1 MEILRHIAIDI
12 EKTPM
17 PLQPP
22 SRPAQDPATNHPDK
36 VALFWL
42 TTAAGAVLFVTFQL
56 FFYVNDFVR
65 AHGATPAIT
74 FEPGV
79 LWMFSAFYGCWI
91 VTVLLALIG
100 TRKDQWGA
108 LALGS
113 LLVVLNTLGGISDG
127 LRDGWHIA
135 FSAVFFITLPG
146 VFAIAATWRRLK
158 SKGNGHVDEQF

>member
-1 MEILRHIAIDI
+1 
-12 EKTPM
+12 M
-17 PLQPP
+17 PLQPNLQP
-22 SRPAQDPATNHPDK
+22 TQALAVSDPNR

-65 AHGATPAIT
+65 AHGATPSIT
-74 FEPGV
+74 FEPDI
-79 LWMFSAFYGCWI
+79 LWMFSAFYGSWI

-100 TRKDQWGA
+100 TRKAQWVA
-108 LALGS
+108 LVLGS

-127 LRDGWHIA
+127 LRDGWHIT

-146 VFAIAATWRRLK
+146 VFAIAATWRCIK
-158 SKGNGHVDEQF
+158 SKGVGHVGE

>member
-1 MEILRHIAIDI
+1 
-12 EKTPM
+12 M
-17 PLQPP
+17 PLQSPINP
-22 SRPAQDPATNHPDK
+22 TQDLAMPNANK

-42 TTAAGAVLFVTFQL
+42 TTTAGAVLFVTFQL

-74 FEPGV
+74 FEPDM

-100 TRKDQWGA
+100 TRTAQWGV
-108 LALGS
+108 LILGS
-113 LLVVLNTLGGISDG
+113 LMVVLNTLGGIADG

-146 VFAIAATWRRLK
+146 VFSIAATWRRIK
-158 SKGNGHVDEQF
+158 SKGNNHVHQ

>member
-1 MEILRHIAIDI
+1 
-12 EKTPM
+12 M
-17 PLQPP
+17 PHQSPL
-22 SRPAQDPATNHPDK
+22 RPAQDLAMHNSNK

-42 TTAAGAVLFVTFQL
+42 TTTAGAVLFVTFQL

-65 AHGATPAIT
+65 ARGAAPAIT

-79 LWMFSAFYGCWI
+79 LWMFSAFYGSWL

-100 TRKDQWGA
+100 TRTAQWVV
-108 LALGS
+108 LVLGS

-146 VFAIAATWRRLK
+146 VFSIAATWRRIK
-158 SKGNGHVDEQF
+158 SKGNNHVYQ

>member
-1 MEILRHIAIDI
+1 MS
-12 EKTPM
+12 
-17 PLQPP
+17 LQP
-22 SRPAQDPATNHPDK
+22 SLRPAQELVVHNPDN
-36 VALFWL
+36 VAMFWL

-65 AHGATPAIT
+65 AHGTTPAIT

-91 VTVLLALIG
+91 VTVLVALIG
-100 TRKDQWGA
+100 TRKAHW
-108 LALGS
+108 LVLVLGS

-127 LRDGWHIA
+127 LRDGWHVA

-146 VFAIAATWRRLK
+146 VFSIAATWRRIN
-158 SKGNGHVDEQF
+158 SKGNNHVYQ

>member
-1 MEILRHIAIDI
+1 
-12 EKTPM
+12 M
-17 PLQPP
+17 PLQPSLGP
-22 SRPAQDPATNHPDK
+22 VQDLAMHNPNK

-42 TTAAGAVLFVTFQL
+42 TTTAGAVLFVTFQL

-79 LWMFSAFYGCWI
+79 LWMFSAFYGSWI
-91 VTVLLALIG
+91 VTVLLALIE
-100 TRKDQWGA
+100 TRKAQWVV
-108 LALGS
+108 LVLGS

-146 VFAIAATWRRLK
+146 VFSIAATWRRIK
-158 SKGNGHVDEQF
+158 SKGNNHVYQ

>member
-1 MEILRHIAIDI
+1 
-12 EKTPM
+12 M
-17 PLQPP
+17 PLQSPL
-22 SRPAQDPATNHPDK
+22 RLAPDLAMNNPNK

-42 TTAAGAVLFVTFQL
+42 TTACGAVLFVTFQL
-56 FFYVNDFVR
+56 FFYVNDFAR

-74 FEPGV
+74 FEPDI

-91 VTVLLALIG
+91 ITVLVALIG
-100 TRKDQWGA
+100 TRKAQWAA

-113 LLVVLNTLGGISDG
+113 LLVVLNTLGGIADG

-146 VFAIAATWRRLK
+146 VFAIATTWRHIKR
-158 SKGNGHVDEQF
+158 KGNSHVNE

>member
-1 MEILRHIAIDI
+1 MS
-12 EKTPM
+12 
-17 PLQPP
+17 LQTTLHP
-22 SRPAQDPATNHPDK
+22 SEALVVNNANR

-74 FEPGV
+74 FEPDI
-79 LWMFSAFYGCWI
+79 LWMFSAFYGSWF
-91 VTVLLALIG
+91 VTVLIALRG
-100 TRKDQWGA
+100 TRKAQGVT
-108 LALGS
+108 LVLGS
-113 LLVVLNTLGGISDG
+113 LLVALNTLGGITDG

-146 VFAIAATWRRLK
+146 VFAIAATWRSIK
-158 SKGNGHVDEQF
+158 SRGNGHVGE